1 MMPSS
6 SRGGASPGAVFSQ
19 LELQRQLFD
28 TLIKKISSNASLLLA
43 LRQTGNAVGKP
54 SSSVSSQSKILFL
67 SNERSRNKI
76 LELVEDSRALGAAA
90 LQLEANFQSTAHAH
104 IAETRARIVHLV
116 EVAGRHSSY
125 CSPELIRQ
133 IKMTIDNANTE
144 IERMQAMTEQIRKAA
159 ASLLDPVQ
167 QVLAVI
173 KDV

>member
-1 MMPSS
+1 MPSS

-43 LRQTGNAVGKP
+43 LQQTGGAARKSSASAQTP
-54 SSSVSSQSKILFL
+54 SNILFL

-90 LQLEANFQSTAHAH
+90 LELEANFQLTAHAH
-104 IAETRARIVHLV
+104 IVETRARIIHLV

-133 IKMTIDNANTE
+133 SKMTVDNANTE
-144 IERMQAMTEQIRKAA
+144 IERLQAMTEQINKAA

>member
-1 MMPSS
+1 MPSS
-6 SRGGASPGAVFSQ
+6 SRGDASPGAVFSQ

-28 TLIKKISSNASLLLA
+28 SLIKKISSNASLLLA
-43 LRQTGNAVGKP
+43 LQQTGNAAGK
-54 SSSVSSQSKILFL
+54 SCSSVPSQSKILFL

-76 LELVEDSRALGAAA
+76 LELVENSRALGAAA
-90 LQLEANFQSTAHAH
+90 LELEANFQLTARTH
-104 IAETRARIVHLV
+104 IVETRARVVHLV

-125 CSPELIRQ
+125 CSPELIQQ

-144 IERMQAMTEQIRKAA
+144 IERMQAMTEQISKAA

>member
-1 MMPSS
+1 MPSS
-6 SRGGASPGAVFSQ
+6 SQGGAIPGAVFSQ

-28 TLIKKISSNASLLLA
+28 SLIKKISANASLLLA
-43 LRQTGNAVGKP
+43 LQQTGSAIGK
-54 SSSVSSQSKILFL
+54 SSSPMPAQSNILFL

-76 LELVEDSRALGAAA
+76 LELIEDSRALGAAA
-90 LQLEANFQSTAHAH
+90 LELEADFQSTAHAH
-104 IAETRARIVHLV
+104 IVETRTRVVHLV
-116 EVAGRHSSY
+116 EVAGRHSAF

-133 IKMTIDNANTE
+133 IKTTIDNANTE
-144 IERMQAMTEQIRKAA
+144 IERMQAMTEQISKAA

>member
-1 MMPSS
+1 MPSFS
-6 SRGGASPGAVFSQ
+6 QGGAIPGAVFSQ

-28 TLIKKISSNASLLLA
+28 SLIKKISSNASLLLA
-43 LRQTGNAVGKP
+43 LQQTGSDARKS
-54 SSSVSSQSKILFL
+54 SSSVQTPSNILFL

-76 LELVEDSRALGAAA
+76 LELIEDSRALGAAA
-90 LQLEANFQSTAHAH
+90 LELESDFQSTTHAH
-104 IAETRARIVHLV
+104 IVETRARVVHLV
-116 EVAGRHSSY
+116 EVAGRHSAF

-133 IKMTIDNANTE
+133 IKTTIDNANAE
-144 IERMQAMTEQIRKAA
+144 IERMQSMTEQISKAA